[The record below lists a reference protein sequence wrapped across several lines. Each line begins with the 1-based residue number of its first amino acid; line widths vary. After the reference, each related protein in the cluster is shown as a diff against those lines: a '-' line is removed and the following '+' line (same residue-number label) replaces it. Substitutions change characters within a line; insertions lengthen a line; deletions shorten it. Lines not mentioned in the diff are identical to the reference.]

1 MVMCSRCKKRVA
13 VVFMTKLEDGKRVND
28 GVCMKCAQEMG
39 LPLGNLLGDYI
50 PKFSHKQETH

>member
-13 VVFMTKLEDGKRVND
+13 VVFMTKLEGDKRVNE

-39 LPLGNLLGDYI
+39 LPLGNLLGD
-50 PKFSHKQETH
+50 